1 MGKTTLGATLGVAA
15 ARSGLD
21 VLLVQTQGSL
31 DRGGSGSIDPIARL
45 FGCEPLGYA
54 PRELMPVAPG
64 RLRGCSLGADAALI
78 EYLEHNGLDRLTRL
92 ALPAAG
98 RPALELLTAAI
109 PGIRDLLLLGKIRQL
124 ESTGAAE
131 LIIVDAPSSGHA
143 VTFLRSAVGLSET
156 DSGPIRD
163 QARLAADFLIDADRC
178 QVALVTLAE
187 ETPVTETIE
196 TAFAIEDELG
206 VKLAPILVNA
216 RWPELAGLAEA
227 ARHGDRRRRRVRDRQ
242 TAADFRLRRIAAE
255 QAEVER
261 LAVELPLPQLHFPHL
276 GLLHPNFLDRAF
288 EPGSEPGAVVN
299 ALAGYAEPR
308 LLNQRS
314 IILGENAAPTAP
326 STPARRSAPVHQV
339 GLSLPETEVIFCLG
353 PGGVGK
359 TTTAAALA
367 MSAAATGARVALIT
381 VDPARRLADALG
393 LDHLGHLPERL
404 DGEWSGELS
413 ACMLDTQQSFERV
426 IREYATTQQA
436 DRIIGHRLFRHLTT
450 SLSGTHEYLA
460 IDQLWHLHQ
469 SSDHY
474 DLVVVDTPPAQNAV
488 DLLDSAAR
496 LVRFVDHP
504 VYRGVLSPT
513 GRFGRVTALAA
524 RSAAALVGRL
534 IGIGLIEE
542 VADFF
547 RAFGELDAGFRVRA
561 ADMDALLR
569 SSKVAYVLTSTPQP
583 ESLAQIA
590 ALTAKLPPSTGQRR
604 LLVNRC
610 TPRFDSPAEDQNPD
624 PAEANLCEFQQR
636 ANAENDHLG
645 LHLQRNGL
653 AVLAL
658 IDERPEPVASTSA
671 VWQLAQS
678 DLGGVF
684 ERL

>member
-21 VLLVQTQGSL
+21 VLIVQTQGPQE
-31 DRGGSGSIDPIARL
+31 RGGNGSVDPLARF
-45 FGCEPLGYA
+45 FGGEPLGYA
-54 PRELMPVAPG
+54 PRELLSAAPG

-78 EYLEHNGLDRLTRL
+78 EYLEHNGLDRLIRL
-92 ALPAAG
+92 ALPAGG

-124 ESTGAAE
+124 ESSGAAE
-131 LIIVDAPSSGHA
+131 LIIVDAPSSGHT
-143 VTFLRSAVGLSET
+143 VTFLRSAVALSET
-156 DSGPIRD
+156 DSGPIRE
-163 QARLAADFLIDADRC
+163 QAALAAEFLVDADRC

-206 VKLAPILVNA
+206 VKLAPLLINA
-216 RWPELAGLAEA
+216 RWPELVGLADA
-227 ARHGDRRRRRVRDRQ
+227 AGNGDRRSRRVRDRRA
-242 TAADFRLRRIAAE
+242 AADFRLRRIAAE
-255 QAEVER
+255 QMEVER

-276 GLLHPNFLDRAF
+276 GLLGLGNEAD
-288 EPGSEPGAVVN
+288 VN
-299 ALAGYAEPR
+299 ALVRYVEPERLRQNSIILDATAPSAAPR
-308 LLNQRS
+308 LLD
-314 IILGENAAPTAP
+314 PV
-326 STPARRSAPVHQV
+326 PARPTPV
-339 GLSLPETEVIFCLG
+339 GLPLSATEVIFCLG

-367 MSAAATGARVALIT
+367 MAAAATGRHVALIT

-404 DGEWSGELS
+404 DGEWSGELW

-460 IDQLWHLHQ
+460 MDQLWHLHQ
-469 SSDHY
+469 SAEGF
-474 DLVVVDTPPAQNAV
+474 DLVVVDTPPAQQAV
-488 DLLDSAAR
+488 DLLESAAR

-513 GRFGRVTALAA
+513 GRFGRATALAA

-534 IGIGLIEE
+534 IGIGLLEE

-547 RAFGELDAGFRVRA
+547 GALGELDAGFRARA
-561 ADMDALLR
+561 ADMDALLL
-569 SSKVAYVLTSTPQP
+569 SSKVAFVLTSTPQP
-583 ESLAQIA
+583 EPLDQAA
-590 ALTAKLPPSTGQRR
+590 ALAAKLPPSSGPRR
-604 LLVNRC
+604 LLVNRM
-610 TPRFDSPAEDQNPD
+610 TPRFASSLSGRTDDAADVNLLTFRQRSDSEHRCLM
-624 PAEANLCEFQQR
+624 EL
-636 ANAENDHLG
+636 
-645 LHLQRNGL
+645 LQRNDL
-653 AVLAL
+653 EVLAC
-658 IDERPEPVASTSA
+658 IDERPEPVVTAAT
-671 VWQLAQS
+671 VWQLARS
-678 DLGGVF
+678 DLGCVF
-684 ERL
+684 EDV

>member
-15 ARSGLD
+15 ARTGLD
-21 VLLVQTQGSL
+21 VLLVQTQSPL
-31 DRGGSGSIDPIARL
+31 DRGDRTSLDPITRL
-45 FGCEPLGYA
+45 FGGEPLGYA
-54 PRELMPVAPG
+54 PRELLTPTAG

-92 ALPAAG
+92 ALPAGG

-163 QARLAADFLIDADRC
+163 QARLAADFLVDADRC

-216 RWPELAGLAEA
+216 RWPELIGLDEAGQK
-227 ARHGDRRRRRVRDRQ
+227 GDRRRSRVRDRQ
-242 TAADFRLRRIAAE
+242 AAADFRLRRVAAE
-255 QAEVER
+255 QTEVER

-276 GLLHPNFLDRAF
+276 GLLTPRPEADVDALASYV
-288 EPGSEPGAVVN
+288 EPGRLNRRSITLGEQEVGIAPPRLGAV
-299 ALAGYAEPR
+299 PKP
-308 LLNQRS
+308 
-314 IILGENAAPTAP
+314 PTP
-326 STPARRSAPVHQV
+326 I

-367 MSAAATGARVALIT
+367 MAAAATGARVALIT

-404 DGEWSGELS
+404 DGPWSGELW

-426 IREYATTQQA
+426 IREYASPPQA

-469 SSDHY
+469 STEDY

-488 DLLDSAAR
+488 DLLESAAR

-513 GRFGRVTALAA
+513 GRFGKVTALAA

-534 IGIGLIEE
+534 IGIGLVQE

-547 RAFGELDAGFRVRA
+547 SALGELDQGFRTRA
-561 ADMDALLR
+561 SDMDALLR
-569 SSKVAYVLTSTPQP
+569 SSKVAFVLTSTPQP
-583 ESLAQIA
+583 EPLEQIVSLA
-590 ALTAKLPPSTGQRR
+590 AKLPPSSGQRR
-604 LLVNRC
+604 LLINRRTPHFESSASDQTVDQAVN
-610 TPRFDSPAEDQNPD
+610 PAEV
-624 PAEANLCEFQQR
+624 NLGVFQQR
-636 ANAENDHLG
+636 SNSELRCLNEHSE
-645 LHLQRNGL
+645 RNNL
-653 AVLAL
+653 AVLAC
-658 IDERPEPVASTSA
+658 IDERPEPVATAAA

-678 DLGGVF
+678 DLGSVF
-684 ERL
+684 ELL

>member
-1 MGKTTLGATLGVAA
+1 M
-15 ARSGLD
+15 
-21 VLLVQTQGSL
+21 
-31 DRGGSGSIDPIARL
+31 
-45 FGCEPLGYA
+45 PL
-54 PRELMPVAPG
+54 APG
-64 RLRGCSLGADAALI
+64 RLRGCSVGADAALI

-163 QARLAADFLIDADRC
+163 QARLAADFLVDADRC

-276 GLLHPNFLDRAF
+276 GLLQPHALAPNLPDLAF
-288 EPGSEPGAVVN
+288 GPGSEPGAIVS
-299 ALAGYAEPR
+299 ALARFAEPE

-314 IILGENAAPTAP
+314 IVLGGETARTAP
-326 STPARRSAPVHQV
+326 STPVRTFAPLHQV
-339 GLSLPETEVIFCLG
+339 GLSLQETEVIFCLG

-367 MSAAATGARVALIT
+367 MAAAATGARVALIT

-404 DGEWSGELS
+404 DGEWSGQLW

-426 IREYATTQQA
+426 IREYATPQQA

-469 SSDHY
+469 SADPY

-513 GRFGRVTALAA
+513 GRFGRATALAA

-534 IGIGLIEE
+534 IGIGLVEE

-547 RAFGELDAGFRVRA
+547 RALGELDAGFRSRA
-561 ADMDALLR
+561 AEMDALLR
-569 SSKVAYVLTSTPQP
+569 SSKVAYVLTTTPQP
-583 ESLAQIA
+583 EPLAQID
-590 ALTAKLPPSTGQRR
+590 ALTAKLPPSGGQRR
-604 LLVNRC
+604 LLVNRR
-610 TPRFDSPAEDQNPD
+610 TPRFESTAGDQAPD
-624 PAEANLCEFQQR
+624 PAEANLCAFQQR
-636 ANAENDHLG
+636 ADAEHDHLAA
-645 LHLQRNGL
+645 HLKRNGL

-658 IDERPEPVASTSA
+658 IDERPEPVASIAT
-671 VWQLAQS
+671 VWQLAAS

-684 ERL
+684 EHLDCLIERIDDGNDAIETGGVQ